1 MTQLP
6 RTPSFSLEGRH
17 ALVTGGSSGI
27 GLGCAVALAEA
38 GAQVTIMA
46 RRREQLDGAVAAMAE
61 AGLTAEA
68 MAGDIADIEAMAAA
82 IESLRPLDIFVN
94 SAGLARHSPATE
106 TEAADFDA
114 VMNVNL
120 RGAYFASQ
128 TVARAMIADGRQGSI
143 INISSQMA
151 VVGGIDRAVYCASKH
166 AVEGFTKSMAI
177 ELGPHRIRVNTIC
190 PTFIRTPLTEQTFS
204 QPARVKWIEEKIK
217 LGRVGEVEDIMGAVQ
232 FLASDAS
239 ALVTGTALLIDG
251 GWTAD

>member
-1 MTQLP
+1 
-6 RTPSFSLEGRH
+6 
-17 ALVTGGSSGI
+17 
-27 GLGCAVALAEA
+27 
-38 GAQVTIMA
+38 MA

-177 ELGPHRIRVNTIC
+177 ELGPHKIRVNTIC
-190 PTFIRTPLTEQTFS
+190 PTFIRTP
-204 QPARVKWIEEKIK
+204 
-217 LGRVGEVEDIMGAVQ
+217 
-232 FLASDAS
+232 
-239 ALVTGTALLIDG
+239 
-251 GWTAD
+251 

>member
-38 GAQVTIMA
+38 GAKVTIMA
-46 RRREQLDGAVAAMAE
+46 RRREPLDGAVAAMAK

-68 MAGDIADIEAMAAA
+68 MVGDIADIEVMAAT
-82 IESLRPLDIFVN
+82 IETLRPLDIFVN

-128 TVARAMIADGRQGSI
+128 TVAKAMIADGRHGSI

-177 ELGPHRIRVNTIC
+177 ELGPHRIQHDL
-190 PTFIRTPLTEQTFS
+190 PDFIRTPLTEQTFS
-204 QPARVKWIEEKIK
+204 QPARVKWIEKNQAGTCRR
-217 LGRVGEVEDIMGAVQ
+217 GRGHHGRGSVPRVRCVGAGHRH
-232 FLASDAS
+232 
-239 ALVTGTALLIDG
+239 GTFD
-251 GWTAD
+251 